1 MHPIG
6 DDTGKKHRG
15 TGKKPPGHAGTR
27 TRPRA
32 RGIRHGV
39 NVCVWI

>member
-6 DDTGKKHRG
+6 NDTGKKHQG
-15 TGKKPPGHAGTR
+15 TGKKRPGRAGTR
-27 TRPRA
+27 TQPRA

-39 NVCVWI
+39 NVCV